1 MIQKLIVIAI
11 LFSSSF
17 AGFGQAP
24 RPAPT
29 INLKTIDGQIF
40 SLEDYK
46 GKIVLLNFWATWCPP
61 CRQEIP
67 DLIKY
72 QRTYRRQL
80 QVIGVT
86 YPPETGSQ
94 VRRFARRARM
104 NYPIALGTK
113 ETKLRFASSETLPIT
128 VIIDA
133 QGNLHDVIEGIMY
146 RDEFNEKVRPML
158 SVAGIPQA
166 QKASASKKPSQKV
179 QTRTII
185 VNSEGYQ
192 PSAIRLLRGVP
203 ARLTFMRKTNNSCG
217 TEVVIPAYKINRP
230 LPLNV
235 PVVVEFTPNRSGRFK
250 FTCGMDMFRGSILV
264 H

>member
-1 MIQKLIVIAI
+1 MIKEVIVITI
-11 LFSSSF
+11 LFLSSL
-17 AGFGQAP
+17 AGSAQAP
-24 RPAPT
+24 RPAPPISLQT
-29 INLKTIDGQIF
+29 VDGHIF

-80 QVIGVT
+80 QVIGLT
-86 YPPETGSQ
+86 YPPETLSR
-94 VRRFARRARM
+94 VRQFARRARM

-113 ETKLRFASSETLPIT
+113 ETKLRFASSETLPVT

-133 QGNLHDVIEGIMY
+133 QGNLRDVIEGIMY
-146 RDEFNEKVRPML
+146 RDEFDEKVKPLL
-158 SVAGIPQA
+158 SADVPETQSD
-166 QKASASKKPSQKV
+166 SASRKRSQE
-179 QTRTII
+179 QGRTII
-185 VNSEGYQ
+185 INSEGYQ
-192 PSAIRLLRGVP
+192 PSAIKLWRGVL
-203 ARLTFMRKTNNSCG
+203 ARLTFIRKSSESCG
-217 TEVVIPAYKINRP
+217 TEVVIPDYRINRT

-235 PVVVEFTPNRSGRFK
+235 PVLVEFKPNRSGRFK

>member
-1 MIQKLIVIAI
+1 MIKKFIVIAI
-11 LFSSSF
+11 LFSSSL
-17 AGFGQAP
+17 AGSAQAP

-29 INLKTIDGQIF
+29 ISLKTVDGHIF

-72 QRTYRRQL
+72 QRTYRQQL
-80 QVIGVT
+80 QVVGLT
-86 YPPETGSQ
+86 YPPETLSQ
-94 VRRFARRARM
+94 VRQFARRARM

-133 QGNLHDVIEGIMY
+133 QGNVRDVIEGIMY
-146 RDEFNEKVRPML
+146 RDEFDEKVKPML
-158 SVAGIPQA
+158 SAAGVPEA
-166 QKASASKKPSQKV
+166 QRDSASRKRSQKV

-185 VNSEGYQ
+185 INSEGYQ
-192 PSAIRLLRGVP
+192 PSAIKLRRGVP
-203 ARLTFMRKTNNSCG
+203 VRLTFIRKAAESCG
-217 TEVVIPAYKINRP
+217 TEVVIPAYKINRT

-235 PVVVEFTPNRSGRFK
+235 PVLVEFKPNRSGRFK

>member
-1 MIQKLIVIAI
+1 MIKKVIVIAI

-17 AGFGQAP
+17 AGSAQTP
-24 RPAPT
+24 RLAPT
-29 INLKTIDGQIF
+29 IRLKTIHGHVF
-40 SLEDYK
+40 SLEDFK

-67 DLIKY
+67 ELIKY

-80 QVIGVT
+80 QVVGLT
-86 YPPETGSQ
+86 YPPETLAQ
-94 VRRFARRARM
+94 VRQFARQARL

-133 QGNLHDVIEGIMY
+133 QGNVRDVIEGIMY
-146 RDEFNEKVRPML
+146 QDEFDEKVKPML
-158 SVAGIPQA
+158 SAAGVPEA
-166 QKASASKKPSQKV
+166 QRDTAGSKRSQV

-185 VNSEGYQ
+185 INSEGYQ
-192 PSAIRLLRGVP
+192 PSAIKLRRGVL
-203 ARLTFMRKTNNSCG
+203 ARLTFIRKAAESCG
-217 TEVVIPAYKINRP
+217 TEVIIPAYRINRA
-230 LPLNV
+230 LPLDV
-235 PVVVEFTPNRSGRFK
+235 PVLIEFKPNRSGRFK